1 MPIDFCG
8 LLARQGVSTKLKGR
22 VLSGGGAK
30 GLLIMG
36 SKIDNTRMY
45 RDHGTKRFQIWNKK
59 GKKSLTRKTGYY
71 IFARADRPVG
81 QISVRTN
88 SLKKNRH
95 SPSM

>member
-1 MPIDFCG
+1 MPIDFCR

-45 RDHGTKRFQIWNKK
+45 RDHETKRFQIWNKK
-59 GKKSLTRKTGYY
+59 GKKRL
-71 IFARADRPVG
+71 D
-81 QISVRTN
+81 
-88 SLKKNRH
+88 KKNGILYFC
-95 SPSM
+95 SC